1 MNKVKILIEGYAKVH
16 DDFEDVS
23 PSVVLIKNEKHKI
36 IVDPGFNR
44 EKLLKAL
51 KNENL
56 KIEDIDM
63 VLLTHYHMDH
73 SLLAGMFEKAIFLD
87 NSDQYLQNGIIK
99 RQEEKMLGEGIEIV
113 QTPGHDLFHCS
124 IVIDTIDLGKVVIAG
139 DVFWWVDGEEPNKDF
154 ESLINF
160 EDPYVKNENDL
171 KESRKKILEVADWII
186 PGHGKI
192 FKNENKL

>member
-1 MNKVKILIEGYAKVH
+1 MNKVKVLIEGYAKVH

-23 PSVVLIKNEKHKI
+23 PSVVLVENEKHKI

-44 EKLLKAL
+44 ENLLKAL
-51 KNENL
+51 ENENL
-56 KIEDIDM
+56 KIGDIDV

-99 RQEEKMLGEGIEIV
+99 RQEEGMLGNGIEII

-124 IVIDTIDLGKVVIAG
+124 IIVDTPDFGKVAIAG

-154 ESLINF
+154 ESLINL
-160 EDPYVKNENDL
+160 EDPYVKNEEAL
-171 KESRKKILEVADWII
+171 RESRKKILEVADWII
-186 PGHGKI
+186 PGHGKM
-192 FKNENKL
+192 FKNLNKS